1 MYLSSHFLANLGLSD
16 VLKTADLAGIP
27 LPWPQATPPAGWLKC
42 NGQAFDKNAFPKLTL
57 AYPGGVLPDL
67 RGEFIRGWDDGR
79 GVDAGRTLVSAQTDE
94 LRSHKH
100 RFVNEYGTPTE
111 GIIAFS
117 DENNEKIE
125 VNLSSGARAHTYI
138 FMQNTGGVETR
149 PRNIAF
155 SYIVRAA

>member
-1 MYLSSHFLANLGLSD
+1 
-16 VLKTADLAGIP
+16 
-27 LPWPQATPPAGWLKC
+27 
-42 NGQAFDKNAFPKLTL
+42 
-57 AYPGGVLPDL
+57 DL

-79 GVDAGRTLVSAQTDE
+79 GVDAGRALSSVQTDE

-100 RFVNEYGTPTE
+100 RFINEYGTPTE
-111 GIIAFS
+111 RIIAFS

-125 VNLSSGARAHTYI
+125 VTLSSGARAHTYI
-138 FMQNTGGVETR
+138 FMENTGGVETR

>member
-1 MYLSSHFLANLGLSD
+1 MYLSSGFLANLGLSD
-16 VLKTADLAGIP
+16 VLKTTDLAGIP

-42 NGQAFDKNAFPKLTL
+42 NGQAFDKNAFPKLAL

-79 GVDAGRTLVSAQTDE
+79 GVDAGRALSSVQTDE

-100 RFVNEYGTPTE
+100 RFINEYGTPTE
-111 GIIAFS
+111 RIIAFS

-125 VNLSSGARAHTYI
+125 VTLSSGARAHTYI
-138 FMQNTGGVETR
+138 FMENTGGVETR

>member
-1 MYLSSHFLANLGLSD
+1 
-16 VLKTADLAGIP
+16 
-27 LPWPQATPPAGWLKC
+27 
-42 NGQAFDKNAFPKLTL
+42 
-57 AYPGGVLPDL
+57 
-67 RGEFIRGWDDGR
+67 R
-79 GVDAGRTLVSAQTDE
+79 GVDAGRVLVSAQTDE
-94 LRSHKH
+94 FRSHKH
-100 RFVNEYGTPTE
+100 RFINEYGTPTE